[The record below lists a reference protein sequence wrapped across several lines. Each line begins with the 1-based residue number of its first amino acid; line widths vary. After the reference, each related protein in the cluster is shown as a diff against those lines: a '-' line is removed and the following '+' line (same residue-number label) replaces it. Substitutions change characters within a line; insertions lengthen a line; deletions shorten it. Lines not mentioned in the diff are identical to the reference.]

1 MLGPGPINN
10 SISTSEDEN
19 KIKNGKVEVMG
30 INIDISQILG
40 DKIIDQYL
48 AQMSQEDMN
57 KIIEY
62 ISSDLWETTYDGDLK
77 VRLPKKNQ
85 YVLGCNDQPIGLYI
99 KNQFNE
105 RIKDELLKKVDEILA
120 SENYQKRA
128 DEIANELVEYATNGY
143 KEDMKK
149 QIRERLVGNTIG
161 DPFYN
166 GQPLHAIID
175 ERIQKFS
182 RY

>member
-1 MLGPGPINN
+1 MGTLV
-10 SISTSEDEN
+10 TEEDEN

-48 AQMSQEDMN
+48 AQMSQEDID

-62 ISSDLWETTYDGDLK
+62 ISSDLWKKNYDGSIE
-77 VRLPKKNQ
+77 VRISKKNG
-85 YVLGCNDQPIGLYI
+85 YGLGYDIQSIGDYI
-99 KNQFNE
+99 KQRFNE
-105 RIKDELLKKVDEILA
+105 RIKDELLKKVDEIIS
-120 SENYQKRA
+120 SEDYQKRA

-143 KEDMKK
+143 KEDMKR
-149 QIRERLVGNTIG
+149 QIRERLVGNVIG

-166 GQPLHAIID
+166 GQPLQAIID

-182 RY
+182 RSY